1 MLHFSH
7 FSQNTCDEDSNDEY
21 ECYLRTVKVSLLY
34 DEWSFY
40 KEKLFFSYQVTRN
53 FLMTCIC
60 EKLYTFIIH
69 RNIIILLYK
78 MKSLIDL
85 ISDAGTVVI
94 SPYKMNPGYS
104 RPGPIGGASSSV
116 AGAVASSI
124 ATTSEVA
131 SPIRALTSTSSPG
144 IT

>member
-1 MLHFSH
+1 
-7 FSQNTCDEDSNDEY
+7 
-21 ECYLRTVKVSLLY
+21 
-34 DEWSFY
+34 
-40 KEKLFFSYQVTRN
+40 
-53 FLMTCIC
+53 
-60 EKLYTFIIH
+60 
-69 RNIIILLYK
+69 

-144 IT
+144 ITLIIGTVDF